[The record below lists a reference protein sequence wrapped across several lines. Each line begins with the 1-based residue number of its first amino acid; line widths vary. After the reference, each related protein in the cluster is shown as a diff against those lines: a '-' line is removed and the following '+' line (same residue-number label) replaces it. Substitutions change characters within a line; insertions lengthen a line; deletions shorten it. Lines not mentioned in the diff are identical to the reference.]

1 MDAFIKK
8 LCDKYKV
15 LESDVQTLL
24 GCMEEVHFK
33 KRDLIVRE
41 GTKNSNLY
49 FIKTGIWRAYYHKD
63 GADAT
68 IWFASDGEAA
78 FSVWGYADNAYSLIN
93 IEAMRQ
99 CSLQYIPRNLESI
112 ISFFHRTSQSGTAA
126 DGSPASSARKL
137 AHQLRQS
144 TSEGT
149 LPDSYQGD
157 SGTVAICAFKV
168 HCILSVDNT
177 AVAEQDSGILII
189 FTFFMSIR
197 SNISLKLK

>member
-1 MDAFIKK
+1 
-8 LCDKYKV
+8 
-15 LESDVQTLL
+15 
-24 GCMEEVHFK
+24 
-33 KRDLIVRE
+33 
-41 GTKNSNLY
+41 
-49 FIKTGIWRAYYHKD
+49 
-63 GADAT
+63 
-68 IWFASDGEAA
+68 
-78 FSVWGYADNAYSLIN
+78 
-93 IEAMRQ
+93 MRQ

-157 SGTVAICAFKV
+157 SGTVAIYAFKV

-189 FTFFMSIR
+189 FTF
-197 SNISLKLK
+197 L

>member
-1 MDAFIKK
+1 
-8 LCDKYKV
+8 
-15 LESDVQTLL
+15 
-24 GCMEEVHFK
+24 
-33 KRDLIVRE
+33 
-41 GTKNSNLY
+41 
-49 FIKTGIWRAYYHKD
+49 
-63 GADAT
+63 
-68 IWFASDGEAA
+68 
-78 FSVWGYADNAYSLIN
+78 
-93 IEAMRQ
+93 MRQ

-189 FTFFMSIR
+189 FTFYEYKIKYFSQTQV
-197 SNISLKLK
+197 NK